1 MRKTVRQTLIDFLE
15 DKGLYDLYGRE
26 PGKLTYNDVVELT
39 DRLFDSEEF
48 VDSEET
54 ETTIEGLQDDVDM
67 AQSESEEYYD
77 KLNRADYE
85 LKKLIDSLSDSEYL
99 YESRLVNKLKEIRE
113 DMDV

>member
-1 MRKTVRQTLIDFLE
+1 MRKTVRQTILDFLE
-15 DKGLYDLYGRE
+15 DKGLYDLYGRG

-39 DRLFDSEEF
+39 DKLFDSEEF